1 MRLSQYLVPTLRE
14 DPAEAEIVSH
24 RLMLRAGM
32 IRRTAAGIYSYLP
45 LGLRALRKVEGI
57 IRAEMDRAGALEV
70 FLPVLSPAELWR
82 ETGRWDVYG
91 KELMRVRDRH
101 DREFCLGPTHEEVVT
116 DLVRRDVRSW
126 RQLPLNL
133 YQIQTKFRDEI
144 RPRFG
149 LMRGREFGMKDAYS
163 FDRDEAGAEGSYRA
177 MFAAYT
183 RIFERCG
190 LRFKAVEADSGQIGG
205 SFSHEFMVLADT
217 GEDAVVSCTGC
228 GYAANLEK
236 AQVAAPAPEAAAE
249 QRPLARVATPGKRT
263 IEEVGAFLGLGAD
276 RLVKTLL
283 FDAGGE
289 IVAVLVRGD
298 HQVNETK
305 LKNHLGGREVTPA
318 TAAQVEAATG
328 APVGFAGPVGLAG
341 VPVHADRHVE
351 ALAHLVVGANAA
363 DTHLI
368 DVCHGRD
375 FTVAAWAD
383 LKSAEPGD
391 PCCRCGE
398 KLEIVRGIEV
408 GHVFKLG
415 TKYTQ
420 AMQATY
426 LDEEGKEQVSV
437 MGCYGIGTGRTVAS
451 SIEQNHDA
459 DGIVWP
465 LPLAPFPVHLVTLSE
480 TDAAVRAAAEQLVA
494 ALDERGI
501 EVLWD
506 DREERPGV
514 KFKDADLLGMPL
526 RVTLGGKSYAR
537 GVGELRVRRTGE
549 KSEAPLAE
557 LTETVQRLL
566 ATLG

>member
-1 MRLSQYLVPTLRE
+1 
-14 DPAEAEIVSH
+14 
-24 RLMLRAGM
+24 
-32 IRRTAAGIYSYLP
+32 
-45 LGLRALRKVEGI
+45 
-57 IRAEMDRAGALEV
+57 
-70 FLPVLSPAELWR
+70 
-82 ETGRWDVYG
+82 
-91 KELMRVRDRH
+91 
-101 DREFCLGPTHEEVVT
+101 
-116 DLVRRDVRSW
+116 
-126 RQLPLNL
+126 
-133 YQIQTKFRDEI
+133 
-144 RPRFG
+144 
-149 LMRGREFGMKDAYS
+149 MRGREFGMKDAYS
-163 FDRDEAGAEGSYRA
+163 FDRDEAGAEESYRA

-217 GEDAVVSCTGC
+217 GEDAVVTCTAC

-236 AQVAAPAPEAAAE
+236 AQVAAPGPAATTAAL
-249 QRPLARVATPGKRT
+249 PLKRVATPARRT
-263 IEEVGAFLGLGAD
+263 VEEVTAFLGLGAD

-289 IVAVLVRGD
+289 VIAVLVRGD

-305 LKNHLGGREVTPA
+305 LKNHLGGREVTAA
-318 TAAQVEAATG
+318 TPAQVEKATG
-328 APVGFAGPVGLAG
+328 APVGFAGPVGLTG
-341 VPVHADRHVE
+341 VTIHADRHVE
-351 ALAHLVVGANAA
+351 ALANFVVGANQA
-363 DTHLI
+363 DTHLV

-375 FTVAAWAD
+375 FAVAAWAD

-391 PCCRCGE
+391 PCPKCGMP
-398 KLEIVRGIEV
+398 LEIVRGIEV

-426 LDEEGKEQVSV
+426 LDEQGKEQVSI
-437 MGCYGIGTGRTVAS
+437 MGCYGIGTGRTVAA
-451 SIEQNHDA
+451 SIEQNNDA

-480 TDAAVRAAAEQLVA
+480 TDAAVREMAERLVA
-494 ALDERGI
+494 DLDARGI

-526 RVTLGGKSYAR
+526 RVVIGGKSLAR

-557 LTETVQRLL
+557 LVATVERLL

>member
-1 MRLSQYLVPTLRE
+1 MRLSKYLVPTLRE

-57 IRAEMDRAGALEV
+57 VRAEMDRAGALEV
-70 FLPVLSPAELWR
+70 FLPVLAPAELWR
-82 ETGRWDVYG
+82 ETGRWDLYG
-91 KELMRVRDRH
+91 KELMRISDRH
-101 DREFCLGPTHEEVVT
+101 DREFCLGPTHEEVIT

-126 RQLPLNL
+126 RQLPVNL

-163 FDRDEAGAEGSYRA
+163 FDRDETGAEESYRG

-217 GEDAVVSCTGC
+217 GEDAVVTCTGC
-228 GYAANLEK
+228 AYAANLEK
-236 AQVAAPAPEAAAE
+236 AQVAAPERAATTGA
-249 QRPLARVATPGKRT
+249 RPPTRVATPAKRT
-263 IEEVGAFLGLGAD
+263 VEEVTAFLGLGAD

-318 TAAQVEAATG
+318 TPDQVEKSTG
-328 APVGFAGPVGLAG
+328 APVGFAGPVGLSG
-341 VPVHADRHVE
+341 VTIHADRHVE
-351 ALAHLVVGANAA
+351 ALAHFVVGANEA
-363 DTHLI
+363 DAHLI

-375 FTVAAWAD
+375 FTVTAWAD

-391 PCCRCGE
+391 PCPKCGAPF
-398 KLEIVRGIEV
+398 EIVRGIEV

-426 LDEEGKEQVSV
+426 LDEQGKEQISI

-451 SIEQNHDA
+451 AIEQNHDA

-480 TDAAVRAAAEQLVA
+480 TDSAVRATAEKLVA
-494 ALDERGI
+494 DLDARGI

-526 RVTLGGKSYAR
+526 RVVIGGKSLAR

-549 KSEAPLAE
+549 KTEAPLAE
-557 LTETVQRLL
+557 LAATVERLL
-566 ATLG
+566 ATLA

>member
-57 IRAEMDRAGALEV
+57 VRAEMDRAGALEV

-101 DREFCLGPTHEEVVT
+101 DREFCLGPTHEEVIT

-126 RQLPLNL
+126 RQFPVNL

-163 FDRDEAGAEGSYRA
+163 FDRDEAGAEQSYRA

-217 GEDAVVSCTGC
+217 GEDAVVTCTGC

-236 AQVAAPAPEAAAE
+236 AQVAAPVPAATE
-249 QRPLARVATPGKRT
+249 TERPRTRVATPAMRT
-263 IEEVGAFLGLGAD
+263 VGEVTAFLGVSAE

-305 LKNHLGGREVTPA
+305 LKNHLGGREATPA
-318 TAAQVEAATG
+318 TPAQVEKATG

-341 VPVHADRHVE
+341 VRVFGDRHVE
-351 ALAHLVVGANAA
+351 VLANFVVGANEA
-363 DTHLI
+363 DAHFV

-391 PCCRCGE
+391 PCPRCG
-398 KLEIVRGIEV
+398 KPLEIVRGIEV

-420 AMQATY
+420 AMKATY

-437 MGCYGIGTGRTVAS
+437 MGCYGIGTGRTVAA
-451 SIEQNHDA
+451 SIEQNNDA

-480 TDAAVRAAAEQLVA
+480 TDAAVRAEAERLVA
-494 ALDERGI
+494 ALEALGI

-506 DREERPGV
+506 DRTERPGV

-526 RVTLGGKSYAR
+526 RITLGGKSYAR

-549 KSEAPLAE
+549 KSEAPL
-557 LTETVQRLL
+557 TEL
-566 ATLG
+566 ATAIATALGTLS